1 MSYDED
7 LDPDFNR
14 DDSVLNE
21 YLEAEGLLLVPIDF
35 MNDLM
40 VLMQKHICEQC
51 DLTSDELEEVIV
63 RLEDLIGE
71 DGMMDLSLEGIVN
84 WVNTL
89 KDA

>member
-1 MSYDED
+1 MSYDEEI
-7 LDPDFNR
+7 DPDFDR
-14 DDSVLNE
+14 DDGVLSE

-40 VLMQKHICEQC
+40 TLMEKHIREQC

-63 RLEDLIGE
+63 RLEELLGE
-71 DGMMDLSLEGIVN
+71 DGMMDLSLDGIVN

-89 KDA
+89 KNG